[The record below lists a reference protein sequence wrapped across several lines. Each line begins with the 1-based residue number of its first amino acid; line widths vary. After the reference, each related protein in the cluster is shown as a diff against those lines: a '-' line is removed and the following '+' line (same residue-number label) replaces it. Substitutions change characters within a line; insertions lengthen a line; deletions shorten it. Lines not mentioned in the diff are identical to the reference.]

1 MKFVELWVDGDV
13 LNIPPSTVDRVW
25 IGADRPR
32 HSRDVALMYPP
43 ALQRLTPVLGTGDV
57 ILSYTV
63 GEISYDCVGPV
74 RERSQ
79 FWSLTRP
86 LTAEETRRWSV
97 DERRVVPPAQQQR
110 GFVLTAEPGDWLF
123 VPGERPV
130 PAAPGMTAGADI
142 RIYRGFPPAELI
154 DMFLFAQGLK

>member
-1 MKFVELWVDGDV
+1 MKFVELWVDGDA
-13 LNIPPSTVDRVW
+13 LQTPPSTVDRIW
-25 IGADRPR
+25 TGSARPR
-32 HSRDVALMYPP
+32 SVQLYPV
-43 ALQRLTPVLGTGDV
+43 ALQRLTPVLGVGDV
-57 ILSYTV
+57 TLSYAI
-63 GEISYDCVGPV
+63 GEIAYNWVGPF
-74 RERSQ
+74 RERSE

-86 LTAEETRRWSV
+86 LTAEEARRWSV
-97 DERRVVPPAQQQR
+97 NERCVVPPAQQQR